1 VSDPKVTTAHLRRSA
16 AIYVR
21 QSTLLQVEHN
31 RESTLRQYDLAERA
45 VALGWPRPAIVV
57 IDADL
62 GVSGSGRV
70 ARSGF
75 ASLIEQIA
83 LGQIGI
89 VLALEASRLARNN
102 AEWYRLLDLAAIT
115 DTLIGD
121 GDSVYHPGMFD
132 DRLLLGLKGTMSEA
146 ELQILRARML
156 GGLRNKAARGEL
168 RVALPVGLVWGP
180 EEGQILLDPDEAV
193 RGAIGA
199 VFEQFAVCGSARGV
213 WLWLREQGL
222 RLPSQQHRQR
232 AWTSATYPAV
242 HKILTHPAYAGAYV
256 YGRTRG
262 ERFIDADGA
271 PASRRRAVTG
281 QQDWQVLLPGHHDGY
296 IDWDTYQAN
305 QTRLHTNMHPT
316 RGGDGTG
323 AVREGCALLQGLAVC
338 GVCGRRL
345 GVFYR
350 GGAKPAPGYQCN
362 GGVLV
367 GGGQGRRCTRVS
379 GLRVDAAVAEHV
391 LAAVTPLTMQA
402 CVAAADHLQSDR
414 DAALDQWR
422 RQAEQAR
429 YTATKAERRYRAV
442 DPDNRLVARSLET
455 DWETALTAAQTAEAE
470 LARRQGARPIEL
482 TPAER
487 AAITTLGADLN
498 LVWTAPT
505 TTDRDR
511 KELLHTLLDE
521 VVITVDPTH
530 PDPDNDTVA
539 DDRDSGH
546 ARQAH
551 LLLRFKGGL
560 TSQIH
565 TDLPAQK
572 PPYRTDED
580 TLALIGRLLVHYD
593 DAMIAKVLN
602 QQHRRTAR
610 GLSYTAANVAT
621 IRRRWNL
628 PAPARDPKPTTPEE
642 EPVSMSE
649 AARQLGVT
657 PSTVYRWINDGLVPA
672 EQLTPGAPWH
682 IRMTDHIRALVAQDA
697 PDGWVPVQVAT
708 RALGI
713 SRPTLMQRVKRG
725 ELRAVHIQAGR
736 KKSLRIELPAP
747 QNGLF

>member
-1 VSDPKVTTAHLRRSA
+1 VSDPKVTAVHRRRSA

-31 RESTLRQYDLAERA
+31 RESTLRQYDLVERA

-62 GVSGSGRV
+62 GVSGSGKA

-102 AEWYRLLDLAAIT
+102 ADWYRLLDLAAVT

-121 GDSVYHPGMFD
+121 GDAVYHPGMFD

-146 ELQILRARML
+146 ELQMLRARML

-168 RVALPVGLVWGP
+168 RVALPIGLVWGP

-222 RLPSQQHRQR
+222 QLPSQQHRQR

-256 YGRTRG
+256 YGRTRA
-262 ERFIDADGA
+262 ERYIDADGS

-281 QQDWQVLLPGHHDGY
+281 QQDWQVLLPDHHAGY

-305 QTRLHTNMHPT
+305 QTRLHTNMRP
-316 RGGDGTG
+316 RPGGDGTG

-338 GVCGRRL
+338 GICGRKL

-350 GGAKPAPGYQCN
+350 CGAKPAPGYQCN

-379 GLRVDAAVAEHV
+379 GLRADAAVAEHV
-391 LAAVTPLTMQA
+391 LAAVTPLAMQA
-402 CVAAADHLQSDR
+402 ALTAADQLQSDR

-455 DWETALTAAQTAEAE
+455 EWETALTAAQAADAE
-470 LARRQGARPIEL
+470 LARRQAARPPKL
-482 TPAER
+482 TPAQR
-487 AAITTLGADLN
+487 SAITTLGADLN
-498 LVWTAPT
+498 LVWAAPT

-511 KELLHTLLDE
+511 KELLHALLDE
-521 VVITVDPTH
+521 VVITVD
-530 PDPDNDTVA
+530 
-539 DDRDSGH
+539 DRDSKDRDGTQP
-546 ARQAH
+546 RQAH

-565 TDLPAQK
+565 TDLPPQK

-580 TLALIGRLLVHYD
+580 TLALIGRLVVHYD
-593 DAMIAKVLN
+593 DAMIAKILN

-610 GLSYTAANVAT
+610 GLSYTPANVTT
-621 IRRRWNL
+621 IRNRWAL
-628 PAPARDPKPTTPEE
+628 PTPTRQPKTTTPEE

-672 EQLTPGAPWH
+672 EQVTPGAPWR
-682 IRMTDHIRALVAQDA
+682 IRMTDHIRALVAENA

-708 RALGI
+708 RTLGI
-713 SRPTLMQRVKRG
+713 SRPTLLQRVKRG
-725 ELRAVHIQAGR
+725 ELRAVHVRVGR

-747 QNGLF
+747 QDGLF